1 MATATFATSNGSDLN
16 AGQTVTFTLTGSE
29 ALTIG
34 SGATLTL
41 SNGASAAYDI
51 VSGNFVYT
59 VASGDNNTPDL
70 QVTGSTGIT
79 DGAGNPLGGVSL
91 DTSVIIDTVAPVA
104 TATFAT
110 SNGSDLNAGQTVTF
124 DAHRQR
130 GAHASGAGRR

>member
-1 MATATFATSNGSDLN
+1 M
-16 AGQTVTFTLTGSE
+16 TFTLTGSE
-29 ALTIG
+29 TLTIG

-91 DTSVIIDTVAPVA
+91 DTSVIIDTVAPRWRRRPSPLR
-104 TATFAT
+104 TGRT
-110 SNGSDLNAGQTVTF
+110 STPA
-124 DAHRQR
+124 
-130 GAHASGAGRR
+130 RR